1 MTLRMWVIVAAI
13 LASVLAAMSGCATDS
28 GSIAEL
34 TVALTPE
41 PAAVPTAESTE
52 TPTPE
57 PTAAPT
63 AESTETP
70 TPEPTAPPA
79 AEPTKTPTLEPT
91 TPPTTEPTETPSP
104 KPPEMPTAAPTVGHI
119 VERITAPTLVPTVAP
134 TLGPT
139 TTPTL
144 EPATAPTPKPT
155 VPPTLSPDEVDA
167 KIYGH
172 PLSPPP
178 PEDCD
183 SLEDE
188 IADAT
193 VVMGKLQWSPDGS
206 QILFTD
212 SGKEHG
218 PPVDAVE
225 ADGSHLWRLKT
236 ASGYLPS
243 GYAGAIRYFDI
254 SADGSR
260 IVYSTCAY
268 SELDDDYEIAVS
280 NIDGTDTERL
290 TENSESELYPV
301 WSADG
306 TRLAFVRRSQLTIYR
321 VATGDWASV
330 PIDVAPIQP
339 AWSPDGRTIA
349 FLAYARR
356 PEFYS
361 DDWSDLRKGARV
373 HVYTVG
379 ADGSG
384 LKQIVPNA
392 VSVPSWSPDSE
403 RMTAATFEGE
413 EVTLYTFAADGSDPA
428 MVASVGTRDM
438 IDRRDRAALPA
449 ALYPAALWV
458 PNVSWSPDGSKIMYG
473 ALSVVNLYD
482 KSVVLDTQLNVAG
495 EIFGE
500 AEASLR
506 PLAAWSPDGSRIA
519 VLLGN
524 SFLYTMKSDGTDL
537 RRLVGVGEDGVSTVL
552 MPVRPPADV
561 EACSR
566 GVVVPDPDENSGLV
580 EDCRTLLGMRDKF
593 AGFGETLPW
602 RSDTPIGRWDGVTVD
617 GNPLRVR
624 GLYISEF
631 LVQGGLYGQIPPEIG
646 NLEGLRELKIE
657 WSHINGRIPREIGRL
672 ENLESLEV
680 IYTLVGGRIP
690 AEIGNLVSLES
701 LVLQNNLL
709 SGHIPLEIGNLRNL
723 RVLDLGVIDPRIQRG
738 RLMGPIPP
746 ELGNM
751 VGLEKLLLGG
761 NRLTGN
767 IPAQLGE
774 LTNLT
779 SLSLFGNE
787 LSGCIPQALRD
798 LRLSDLDWL
807 ELEYCE

>member
-57 PTAAPT
+57 PAAVPT

-70 TPEPTAPPA
+70 TPEPTAPSPA
-79 AEPTKTPTLEPT
+79 AEPTKTPTPEPT

-104 KPPEMPTAAPTVGHI
+104 KPPEMPSAEPTKKAPTAAST
-119 VERITAPTLVPTVAP
+119 EAPTPEPTLAP
-134 TLGPT
+134 TAEPT
-139 TTPTL
+139 ATPTP
-144 EPATAPTPKPT
+144 EPATAPTPRPT
-155 VPPTLSPDEVDA
+155 APPTLSPAEWDT

-172 PLSPPP
+172 RSRPTPPG
-178 PEDCD
+178 DCD

-188 IADAT
+188 SAIQT
-193 VVMGKLQWSPDGS
+193 VEVGKVQWSPDGS

-218 PPVDAVE
+218 PPADAVE
-225 ADGSHLWRLKT
+225 ADGSKLWRIKD
-236 ASGYLPS
+236 ASGYLFS
-243 GYAGAIRYFDI
+243 GYAGAIRNFDI

-280 NIDGTDTERL
+280 NIDGTDTARL

-306 TRLAFVRRSQLTIYR
+306 TRLAFIRRAELTIYT
-321 VATGDWASV
+321 VATSDWTSV
-330 PIDVAPIQP
+330 TINVAPIPP

-349 FLAYARR
+349 FLAYATR
-356 PEFYS
+356 PQLY
-361 DDWSDLRKGARV
+361 DHNWSDLRQAARV

-384 LKQIVPNA
+384 LKQVVPNA
-392 VSVPSWSPDSE
+392 VSVPSWSPDGERIAVAVSE
-403 RMTAATFEGE
+403 GDEAT
-413 EVTLYTFAADGSDPA
+413 LQTFAADGSDPA
-428 MVASVGTRDM
+428 MVASVGTKDI
-438 IDRRDRAALPA
+438 IDRRGRAAH
-449 ALYPAALWV
+449 PAALWV
-458 PNVSWSPDGSKIMYG
+458 PNVSWSPDGSEIMYG
-473 ALSVVNLYD
+473 ALSVVNPYD
-482 KSVVLDTQLNVAG
+482 KSVILDRQLNVAG

-500 AEASLR
+500 AKASLR

-524 SFLYTMKSDGTDL
+524 SFLYTMNSDGTDL
-537 RRLVGVGEDGVSTVL
+537 RRLVGVGEDGVTTAL

-566 GVVVPDPDENSGLV
+566 GVVVPDPDENTELV

-602 RSDTPIGRWDGVTVD
+602 RSDTPIGRWDGVTVS

-631 LVQGGLYGQIPPEIG
+631 LIQGGLYGQIPPEIS

-680 IYTLVGGRIP
+680 IYTLVGGSIP
-690 AEIGNLVSLES
+690 AEIGNLVNLES
-701 LVLQNNLL
+701 LVLQNSLL
-709 SGHIPLEIGNLRNL
+709 SGHIPPEIGNLRKL
-723 RVLDLGVIDPRIQRG
+723 RVLDLRVSDPRIQGG
-738 RLMGPIPP
+738 RFTGPIPP

-751 VGLEKLLLGG
+751 VSLEELLLGG
-761 NRLTGN
+761 NRLGGN
-767 IPAQLGE
+767 IPAELGE
-774 LTNLT
+774 LNNLI

-787 LSGCIPQALRD
+787 LTGCIPQTLGD